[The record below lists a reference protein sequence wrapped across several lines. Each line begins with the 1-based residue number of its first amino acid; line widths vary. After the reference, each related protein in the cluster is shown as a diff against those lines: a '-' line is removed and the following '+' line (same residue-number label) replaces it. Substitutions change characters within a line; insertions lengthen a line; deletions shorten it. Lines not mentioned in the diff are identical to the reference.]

1 MKRILTVQD
10 LTCLGKCAL
19 TVALPVISAMG
30 VEASVLP
37 TALLSVHT
45 AFDSFTFQDLSQEI
59 EPVVAHWKKE
69 DVSFDAI
76 YTGYLGSFAQLRL
89 VSSLIDDFRKENTL
103 VYIDPVMGD
112 NGHLYA
118 GLSPEFAAQAA
129 ALCAKADVISPNL
142 TEACLLLGRPYL
154 GESYGES
161 DIHTLLRDLSTLGT
175 KKIILTGIHFEEGL
189 LGAVCYDAER
199 DYFFSHFHPRREERF
214 HGTGDLFASI
224 CVGALTRGL
233 ALESAV
239 KLALDVTFESI
250 ECSLR
255 DPERRWYSVNFE
267 EAIPLLVQRL
277 QQEIESNQK
286 L

>member
-45 AFDSFTFQDLSQEI
+45 AFDDFTFQDLSEEI
-59 EPVVAHWKKE
+59 NPIVDHWKRE
-69 DVSFDAI
+69 GFSFDAI

-89 VSSLIDDFRKENTL
+89 VSSLIDDFRKEETL
-103 VYIDPVMGD
+103 VFIDPVMGD
-112 NGHLYA
+112 HGSLYA
-118 GLSPEFAAQAA
+118 GLDPDFAGQAA
-129 ALCAKADVISPNL
+129 ALCAKAHVISPNL
-142 TEACLLLGRPYL
+142 TEACLLLGRPYV
-154 GESYGES
+154 GDDYSEA
-161 DIHTLLRDLSTLGT
+161 DIHAILRDLSALGT
-175 KKIILTGIHFEEGL
+175 KHVILTGIHFEEGL
-189 LGAVCYDAER
+189 LGAVCYDGEQDR
-199 DYFFSHFHPRREERF
+199 FFSHFHPKREERF

-233 ALESAV
+233 SLERAMT
-239 KLALDVTFESI
+239 LALDVTFQSI
-250 ECSLR
+250 ECSLS

-267 EAIPLLVQRL
+267 EAIPFLVRRL
-277 QQEIESNQK
+277 E
-286 L
+286 LDTTATP

>member
-45 AFDSFTFQDLSQEI
+45 AFDDFTFQDLSEEI
-59 EPVVAHWKKE
+59 NPIVDHWKRE
-69 DVSFDAI
+69 GFSFDAI

-89 VSSLIDDFRKENTL
+89 VSSLIDDFRKEDTL
-103 VYIDPVMGD
+103 VFIDPVMGD
-112 NGHLYA
+112 HGSLYA
-118 GLSPEFAAQAA
+118 GLAPDFAGQAA

-142 TEACLLLGRPYL
+142 TEACLLLGRPYV
-154 GESYGES
+154 GDDYSEA
-161 DIHTLLRDLSTLGT
+161 DIHALLRDLSALGT
-175 KKIILTGIHFEEGL
+175 KQVILTGIHFEESL
-189 LGAVCYDAER
+189 LGAVCYDGEQDR
-199 DYFFSHFHPRREERF
+199 FFSHFHPKREERF

-233 ALESAV
+233 SLERAMT
-239 KLALDVTFESI
+239 LALDVTFQSI

-255 DPERRWYSVNFE
+255 DAHRRWYSVNFE
-267 EAIPLLVQRL
+267 EAIPYLVHRL
-277 QQEIESNQK
+277 ALEPTAK
-286 L
+286 P